1 MHVLSEAHVRYKTA
15 SDIWARVTR
24 ARADRQEIHI
34 LHASAGGF
42 ETIQDRA
49 TAGFQGTGQ
58 ITLIQL
64 IRAFLAI

>member
-1 MHVLSEAHVRYKTA
+1 MRDKTA
-15 SDIWARVTR
+15 TDIWARVTR

-34 LHASAGGF
+34 VNASAGGF

-49 TAGFQGTGQ
+49 AACFHRTGQ

-64 IRAFLAI
+64 IRGFLAI